1 MTFISSNP
9 AERSYK
15 MKDYY
20 GKDASALLSKKLYLL
35 DMDGTI
41 YLGNNLF
48 EGVPELLQQI
58 EKNSGRY
65 VFITNNSSKSV
76 TDYVKK
82 LHRLGLTNV
91 TTENFF
97 TSAQAAILIMKEKHA
112 NDLIYVQG
120 TSSFVREIA
129 ESGLHTTTEYTDE
142 AGAILVGFDPEITG
156 EKTYTTCEMLT
167 KHDIPYYATNPDW
180 VCPVE
185 FGYIPD
191 CGSMCQGYERA
202 TGKKPV
208 FIGKPE
214 PTMIFEVMKKFGVIA
229 KDTVVIGDRLYTDIA
244 SGKNAG
250 VDTVCV
256 LSGEVTLED
265 VEKSNDSLKPTY
277 LLNHITEII
286 V

>member
-1 MTFISSNP
+1 MIPSLIPKMALSLSPTAAISIP
-9 AERSYK
+9 
-15 MKDYY
+15 M
-20 GKDASALLSKKLYLL
+20 LLCFFGL
-35 DMDGTI
+35 MI
-41 YLGNNLF
+41 
-48 EGVPELLQQI
+48 GV
-58 EKNSGRY
+58 
-65 VFITNNSSKSV
+65 
-76 TDYVKK
+76 
-82 LHRLGLTNV
+82 GLACRKHSTNV
-91 TTENFF
+91 DGFVLGGRSVGPWLTAFAF
-97 TSAQAAILIMKEKHA
+97 
-112 NDLIYVQG
+112 G
-120 TSSFVREIA
+120 TSYFSAVIF
-129 ESGLHTTTEYTDE
+129 
-142 AGAILVGFDPEITG
+142 VGFDPEITG